1 MIDRIRSLFTTLDRP
16 GTPDPGHSDEDKRL
30 AAAVL
35 LVEAA
40 VMDGNFSDQE
50 RAVINPIL
58 GGYFGLTEEESE
70 TLIAEAALA
79 QDDANHLIAFTRVLK
94 EAYPIEERT
103 ELVEMLWE
111 VVYADGVLHDYE
123 ANLLRRVSGL
133 LYVSDREQGDAR
145 KRVLDRII
153 PSPASPSGVVN

>member
-1 MIDRIRSLFTTLDRP
+1 MIDRIRSLFITLDRSD
-16 GTPDPGHSDEDKRL
+16 TPDPGHSDEEKRL

-40 VMDGNFSDQE
+40 VMDGEFSDQE
-50 RAVINPIL
+50 RAVIGPIL
-58 GGYFGLTEEESE
+58 GGHFGLSEEESE
-70 TLIAEAALA
+70 TLITEAAKV
-79 QDDANHLIAFTRVLK
+79 QDDANHLIRFTRVLK
-94 EAYPIEERT
+94 DAYAIEERT

-111 VVYADGVLHDYE
+111 VVYADGILHDYE

-145 KRVLDRII
+145 KRVLNRII
-153 PSPASPSGVVN
+153 PPIAPPSGTVH